1 MEGKIIE
8 KKVNRKR
15 PITYSFRVSEQER
28 KIIDEKIK
36 SSGLNRT
43 EFLIRALRNK
53 PVTVIEQGGEL
64 LTELKR
70 QGNNLN
76 QALRNSYLK
85 PGEKQ
90 EILSAVKECKE
101 ALAISNEKC
110 NKLIEMQNKLI
121 EEMRANMAVTEYDL
135 TTTVDKAV
143 REIKT
148 ETAKTEKLNESIGIQ
163 VKKAVSTSVN
173 EMKAEMLINVRDT
186 LSKTQEEIRKTEKE
200 MERLRENIRFE
211 SGFRKFL
218 LWLTPALLVVQT
230 IVLAISLL

>member
-53 PVTVIEQGGEL
+53 PVTVIGQGGEL

-90 EILSAVKECKE
+90 ESGNDYQRAGNIIQNSGRNPKNRKRNGTVTGEYPFRERGSQIPAVADTCIACRADDRTCNFI
-101 ALAISNEKC
+101 ALNT
-110 NKLIEMQNKLI
+110 
-121 EEMRANMAVTEYDL
+121 TE
-135 TTTVDKAV
+135 
-143 REIKT
+143 
-148 ETAKTEKLNESIGIQ
+148 
-163 VKKAVSTSVN
+163 
-173 EMKAEMLINVRDT
+173 
-186 LSKTQEEIRKTEKE
+186 
-200 MERLRENIRFE
+200 
-211 SGFRKFL
+211 
-218 LWLTPALLVVQT
+218 
-230 IVLAISLL
+230 